1 MDSSSTYPHH
11 GYREVRDSDE
21 GDQRFL
27 DDLYLLALKLTFE
40 ADASSEGE
48 DTADNAARFAA
59 KLAKIAYNYRPLL

>member
-21 GDQRFL
+21 ADQQFL
-27 DDLYLLALKLTFE
+27 DALYLLALKLTFE
-40 ADASSEGE
+40 ADAPEGE
-48 DTADNAARFAA
+48 ATADAAAKFAA